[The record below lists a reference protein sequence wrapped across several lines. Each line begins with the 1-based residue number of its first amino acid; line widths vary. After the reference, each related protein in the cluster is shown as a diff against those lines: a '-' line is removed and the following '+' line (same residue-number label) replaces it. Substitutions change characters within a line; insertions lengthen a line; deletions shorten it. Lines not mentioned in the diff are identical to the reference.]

1 MYTTILGQSIRSID
15 IYDNCFNFV
24 PALET
29 RIRVLSILYSLA
41 VQADG
46 LDRLKFQLTV
56 VQRESPLSVWERG
69 HYLSL
74 SLAILAFNSSKLS
87 WLRNCRWCEW
97 MGRAACVWWRERE
110 RKWFLSKSE
119 WKLRE
124 RRESCNFN
132 TPLWRQILKN
142 IFIWTFKMTLLVIIV
157 MLWWNFDLKLINYE
171 RVAFSI
177 LRTSKT
183 LL

>member
-1 MYTTILGQSIRSID
+1 MIPVTSYSQINK
-15 IYDNCFNFV
+15 NCFNFV

-74 SLAILAFNSSKLS
+74 SLSPF
-87 WLRNCRWCEW
+87 WLLIQVSCLDWETVVGVSEW
-97 MGRAACVWWRERE
+97 EELRVCDGERE

>member
-1 MYTTILGQSIRSID
+1 MFQFRPGFRNEDSS
-15 IYDNCFNFV
+15 FV
-24 PALET
+24 NTVQLSST
-29 RIRVLSILYSLA
+29 SRRVRQAQVSADCSSKRKPSECVRERTLS
-41 VQADG
+41 
-46 LDRLKFQLTV
+46 
-56 VQRESPLSVWERG
+56 
-69 HYLSL
+69 LSL

>member
-1 MYTTILGQSIRSID
+1 MFQFRPGFRNEDSS
-15 IYDNCFNFV
+15 FV
-24 PALET
+24 NTVQLSST
-29 RIRVLSILYSLA
+29 SRRVR
-41 VQADG
+41 QAQVSADCSSK
-46 LDRLKFQLTV
+46 RKPSECV
-56 VQRESPLSVWERG
+56 RERT
-69 HYLSL
+69 LSL
-74 SLAILAFNSSKLS
+74 SLSLS
-87 WLRNCRWCEW
+87 PFWLLIQVSCLDWETVVGVSEW
-97 MGRAACVWWRERE
+97 EELRVCDGERE